1 MTDKQPSADSH
12 IVTRG
17 AGLAFLGR
25 MGALFEPVSVVVF
38 AQLYGAPN
46 LGLFLLLWGYVQL
59 VVAATDLATSVALQ
73 RFIPSTKDEDK
84 VHAILK
90 ASILVSIVLSVIAS
104 LALTLAAPWL
114 ATHINAE
121 EGVSGDLSL
130 IIATYAWAIPIWCLV
145 EVTTAAMRARRA
157 FGPEVRIRVLY
168 EQGLRLISG
177 VTFFLMG
184 MPIYGLFL
192 SHLLAITV
200 TLVASFYNLRRY
212 YDLRRAWA
220 APLKAAGLRELVRFG
235 LPMVGTASL
244 KKFQSNFP
252 IFLLNFIIPGAQ
264 GATAVAVY
272 SVARKVSSA
281 LQGIRMSFDYVIAPL
296 AASKNPLSERDA
308 LQDMFTFT
316 TRLMVSIFIPATAVM
331 LILSRDILMVVGS
344 EFAAASGLL
353 VALAL
358 GRAVE
363 AAVGPSASLVEML
376 ARYRLP
382 LINNATGFAVT
393 ALLMLLLV
401 PGLGA
406 MGAAISSAIGLSVT
420 ALMALGEAWM
430 LYGLKPYDRR
440 IFRPLGTALLG
451 GGVII
456 ALVKIAEPYGMAPRI
471 AAAAIGLLIAFYFL
485 LRFGY
490 SNRDAAAFGKFARWL
505 RN

>member
-130 IIATYAWAIPIWCLV
+130 IIATYAWAIPVWCLV

-296 AASKNPLSERDA
+296 A
-308 LQDMFTFT
+308 
-316 TRLMVSIFIPATAVM
+316 
-331 LILSRDILMVVGS
+331 
-344 EFAAASGLL
+344 
-353 VALAL
+353 
-358 GRAVE
+358 
-363 AAVGPSASLVEML
+363 
-376 ARYRLP
+376 
-382 LINNATGFAVT
+382 
-393 ALLMLLLV
+393 
-401 PGLGA
+401 
-406 MGAAISSAIGLSVT
+406 
-420 ALMALGEAWM
+420 
-430 LYGLKPYDRR
+430 
-440 IFRPLGTALLG
+440 
-451 GGVII
+451 
-456 ALVKIAEPYGMAPRI
+456 
-471 AAAAIGLLIAFYFL
+471 
-485 LRFGY
+485 
-490 SNRDAAAFGKFARWL
+490 
-505 RN
+505 